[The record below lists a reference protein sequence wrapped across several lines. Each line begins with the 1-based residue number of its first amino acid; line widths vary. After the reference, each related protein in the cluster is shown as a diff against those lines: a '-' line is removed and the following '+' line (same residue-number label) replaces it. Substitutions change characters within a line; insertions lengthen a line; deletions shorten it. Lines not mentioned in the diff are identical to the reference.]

1 MGFLG
6 WIPRYLWK
14 VIVEEEHNVAVIHGK
29 MQRIYRILRDSKVFL
44 IISYCCFNH
53 LARMMAAIRVTNV
66 DF

>member
-6 WIPRYLWK
+6 RIPRYPWE
-14 VIVEEEHNVAVIHGK
+14 VIVEKEYNFPVISGK
-29 MQRIYRILRDSKVFL
+29 MQRIYRVLGDSKVFL
-44 IISYCCFNH
+44 IISYRCFNN

>member
-6 WIPRYLWK
+6 RIPRYLWK
-14 VIVEEEHNVAVIHGK
+14 VSVEEEHNFAVIHGK
-29 MQRIYRILRDSKVFL
+29 MQRIYRILRDSKEFL
-44 IISYCCFNH
+44 IISYRCFNH